1 MVDAFSR
8 VVLQRGRRYR
18 TRVGLVRRP
27 GLPQRILRAVL
38 LQAAVDQ
45 RQLAVVIR
53 LEVKLGKRLVTAGA
67 AVVAVAVGVHARGIE
82 HETGAVRRA
91 FGGQVVFVQAVA
103 AHQGFSA
110 DAWRAFAVAGKHLDD
125 PAGIAAIQ
133 GGCRAAQDFDALG
146 GIEIERGRLALAV
159 RGAGGDA
166 VGNQL
171 DAAYAKRRARAE
183 AA

>member
-1 MVDAFSR
+1 MIDTFSR
-8 VVLQRGRRYR
+8 VVFQCGRRYR
-18 TRVGLVRRP
+18 TRVGLVRGP
-27 GLPQRILRAVL
+27 GLPQRVLRAVL

-53 LEVKLGKRLVTAGA
+53 LEVELGKGLVPAGA
-67 AVVAVAVGVHARGIE
+67 AVVAVAVGVHARGVK

-91 FGGQVVFVQAVA
+91 FGGEVVFVQAVA

-125 PAGIAAIQ
+125 PAGIAAVQ
-133 GGCRAAQDFDALG
+133 GGCRAAQDFDAFG
-146 GIEIERGRLALAV
+146 GIEVEGGRLALTV

-166 VGNQL
+166 VSNQL
-171 DAAYAKRRARAE
+171 DAAYTKRRAGAE